1 MATILINGQTP
12 DALKCKGATLR
23 QAVGGGDELRL
34 SFAGDY
40 NGTLPFSFGQLVAVS
55 INGTQV
61 FEGTVI
67 TPGRSLRRPGS
78 GFVVVVK
85 NAWYD
90 LEQRRMENAVKSAE
104 FNGIAWALVDRDIPR
119 VFVGVDELG
128 AHEATGASLA
138 RCVNWSAGKGDDVSV
153 GSIDTGI
160 LAPQFTAVDNSC
172 LEVIRRILRFHPDWV
187 SWVDGQNRFNARA
200 KTALSTVNIDPSTDE
215 CVASAISREDLNPV
229 GVAIV
234 WEKPVT
240 VDGNTRI
247 TYDRR
252 EAGSMVGKPPPA
264 IFTIELAGAEA
275 TTQRVE
281 IGTKSIPADDEL
293 STASAK
299 AFYRGN
305 VAWLEGVDDDDIVIE
320 KQALAFTNIEQD
332 SYDEGTSTLTKNA
345 ADYDV
350 DDYDIEDYPRQLIF
364 GEVHE
369 WVDGSSGDRGKFP
382 ARLQATIFYKGT
394 DPDILKFMEPG
405 AQYSE
410 SAGAWYY
417 RAVIDEQIWVTD
429 AYPGE
434 HSRIDS
440 FNAGADPLANLETT
454 YFNAISATQYQGEI
468 NADLSGKF
476 VALAPGNRVTITGM
490 VPTASVV
497 QERMI
502 DLIRENVS
510 IRFGLSKHLD
520 PASLDELSRVT
531 SYNNPSWSSAGQKTA
546 AQVGLKNGDINQGG
560 SSGKLSATARTL
572 GSEKEGWSLSVYER
586 DSTTYFRLNP
596 GKLKSS
602 DDYDDTDEYTGV
614 SDMDAERSIPTNGQ
628 VLYIEFVY
636 DKSDGTLTSAS
647 IKLGA
652 TWAEFPSPYKFE
664 KETGSDDWRMVRYYC
679 LLWSF
684 HTSSGLNLQ
693 ESDIYPMTDTI
704 SAVRIVPKS
713 PVLTFRGRTYLES
726 TDNQRVPVV
735 WLAPD
740 YGMTK

>member
-1 MATILINGQTP
+1 MANIRINGQTP
-12 DALKCKGATLR
+12 DALKLRGATLR

-40 NGTLPFSFGQLVAVS
+40 DGTIPFTFGQLVTVTIDGS
-55 INGTQV
+55 QV
-61 FEGTVI
+61 FEGTVV

-78 GFVVVVK
+78 GFVISVR
-85 NAWYD
+85 NGWYD
-90 LEQRRMENAVKSAE
+90 LENRRMENTVKSAYH
-104 FNGIAWALVDRDIPR
+104 NGVAWTLVDQDIPR
-119 VFVGVDELG
+119 FFAGVDDLG
-128 AHEATGASLA
+128 VHEKTGAILS
-138 RCVNWSAGKGDDVSV
+138 RVINFSSGKGDDVSV
-153 GSIDTGI
+153 GSVATGI
-160 LAPQFTAVDNSC
+160 LAPQFVAVDNSC
-172 LEVIRRILRFHPDWV
+172 LEVVRRVLRFHPDWV
-187 SWVDGQNRFNARA
+187 AWMDGQNQFNAQA
-200 KTALSTVNIDPSTDE
+200 ASSLSTVAIDPSVDE
-215 CVASAISREDLNPV
+215 CNATATSREDLNPV

-281 IGTKSIPADDEL
+281 IGTKSIPASDEL
-293 STASAK
+293 ETAEAI

-305 VAWLEGVDDDDIVIE
+305 VAWLEGVDDDDIVIDSQSIE
-320 KQALAFTNIEQD
+320 FTNIEED
-332 SYDEGTSTLTKNA
+332 DYNPGTEVLTKNGK
-345 ADYDV
+345 DYDV
-350 DDYDIEDYPRQLIF
+350 VDYDVEDYPRQLIY

-369 WVDGSSGDRGKFP
+369 WVDGSSGERGKFP
-382 ARLQATIFYKGT
+382 ARLKATIFYKGT
-394 DPDILKFMEPG
+394 DPEILKFMEPG
-405 AQYSE
+405 AQFSP
-410 SAGAWYY
+410 SAEEWYY
-417 RAVIDEQIWVTD
+417 RAVIDEQIWITD

-440 FNAGADPLANLETT
+440 FDSGADPLDDLETT
-454 YFNAISATQYQGEI
+454 YYNAISTTQHEGQI
-468 NADLSGKF
+468 DADLSGKF
-476 VALAPGNRVTITGM
+476 VTLAPGNRVTIAGM
-490 VPTASVV
+490 FSTPAIV
-497 QERMI
+497 QDRSI

-510 IRFGLSKHLD
+510 IRFGLSRHLD
-520 PASLDELSRVT
+520 PATLDELSRVT
-531 SYNNPSWSSAGQKTA
+531 SYNLPSWTSADQKTG

-572 GSEKEGWSLSVYER
+572 GSEKEGWSLSVYE
-586 DSTTYFRLNP
+586 DSGTTYFRLNP

-614 SDMDAERSIPTNGQ
+614 ANMDAERSIPSDGQ

-636 DKSDGTLTSAS
+636 DKSDGTLDSAS

-652 TWAEFPSPYKFE
+652 KWAEFPSPYKFE
-664 KETGSDDWRMVRYYC
+664 TESPSTDERMVRYYC

-684 HTSSGLNLQ
+684 HSSSGLNLQ
-693 ESDIYPMTDTI
+693 ESDIYPMTETI

-726 TDNQRVPVV
+726 GGQRVPVV
-735 WLAPD
+735 WLSPD